1 MARTHGRCPRGE
13 RLRESVPHGH
23 RKTTTFVA
31 GLRTHGM
38 IAPLTLDGPVNG
50 AIFFAYVEQF
60 LVPALKPGDIVIMD
74 NLSIHKAAG
83 VREAIEAAGAS
94 LLYLP
99 PYSPDFNPIEMAF
112 AKMKALLRKAAKRA
126 IDALWTEIGEIVAL
140 FKPAECANYFAAA
153 GNDAI

>member
-1 MARTHGRCPRGE
+1 MAQTHGRCPRGE

-31 GLRTHGM
+31 RLRMDGM
-38 IAPLTLDGPVNG
+38 VAQLTLDGPVNG
-50 AIFFAYVEQF
+50 EIFVAYVEQF
-60 LVPALKPGDIVIMD
+60 LAPVLKPGDVVVMD
-74 NLSIHKAAG
+74 NLSSHKAAG
-83 VREAIEAAGAS
+83 VKEEIEAVGAS

-112 AKMKALLRKAAKRA
+112 AMMKALLRKAAKRT

-153 GNDAI
+153 GYDAL

>member
-1 MARTHGRCPRGE
+1 
-13 RLRESVPHGH
+13 
-23 RKTTTFVA
+23 
-31 GLRTHGM
+31 M

-50 AIFFAYVEQF
+50 TIFFAYVEQF
-60 LVPALKPGDIVIMD
+60 LAPALKPGDIVVMD
-74 NLSIHKAAG
+74 NLSSHKAAG

-112 AKMKALLRKAAKRA
+112 AKMKALLRKAAKRT

-153 GNDAI
+153 GYDAI